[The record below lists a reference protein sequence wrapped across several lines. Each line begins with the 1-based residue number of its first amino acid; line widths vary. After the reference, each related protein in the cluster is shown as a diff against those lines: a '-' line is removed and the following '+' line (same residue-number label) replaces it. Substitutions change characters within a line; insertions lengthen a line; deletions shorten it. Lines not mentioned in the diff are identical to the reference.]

1 MTSAIETFRLTKR
14 YGSTTAVADLSLRVE
29 PGQVFGFLGPNGAGK
44 STTIRML
51 LALQRPTGGRAALLG
66 LDAAADSV
74 AVHRRVGYLPGDLE
88 LFPRLTGRQHIAWFA
103 RARGMDAGPAAR
115 QLVDRFQVVTDRP
128 VRELSK
134 GNRQKIGLVLAF
146 LHRPELL
153 VLDEPTSG
161 LDPLMQHE
169 FESLLR
175 ETAAEGRTVFLSS
188 HELDEVQRIAD
199 RIAIIKQGRLVAED
213 TVDGL
218 RRAAPQKMQVRFPR
232 SVDPAELSAVN
243 GVTVTAS
250 DGPRVTLEVAGE
262 IAPVLKVIASHD
274 PVDLI
279 SRPPGLDELFLGF
292 YRDSPQHQSPQG
304 QSPPGE
310 ASHAR

>member
-1 MTSAIETFRLTKR
+1 MTSAIETFGLTKR
-14 YGSTTAVADLSLRVE
+14 YGSVTAVADLSLRVE

-44 STTIRML
+44 STTIRL
-51 LALQRPTGGRAALLG
+51 LMALQRPTQGRATLLG
-66 LDAAADSV
+66 LDAGADSV
-74 AVHRRVGYLPGDLE
+74 EVHRRVGYLPGDLE

-103 RARGMDAGPAAR
+103 RARGGVHASQVE
-115 QLVDRFQVVTDRP
+115 QLIERFQVVADRP

-146 LHRPELL
+146 MHEPDLL

-175 ETAAEGRTVFLSS
+175 ETTGQGRTVFLSS

-199 RIAIIKQGRLVAED
+199 RVAIIKDGRLVAQD

-218 RRAAPQKMQVRFPR
+218 RRAAPQRMEVRFRRP
-232 SVDPAELSAVN
+232 VHPGALNAVA
-243 GVTVTAS
+243 GVTVTGS
-250 DGPRVTLEVAGE
+250 DGARITLDVTGD
-262 IAPVLKVIASHD
+262 IAPVLKVIADHD

-279 SRPPGLDELFLGF
+279 SRPADLDELFLGF
-292 YRDSPQHQSPQG
+292 YRTEVPRAG
-304 QSPPGE
+304 
-310 ASHAR
+310 

>member
-1 MTSAIETFRLTKR
+1 VTSAIETFRLTKS
-14 YGSTTAVADLSLRVE
+14 YGSTTAVADLNLRVD

-51 LALQRPTGGRAALLG
+51 LALQRPTRGRAALLG

-74 AVHRRVGYLPGDLE
+74 EVHRRVGYLPGDLE
-88 LFPRLTGRQHIAWFA
+88 LFPRLTGRQHVAWFA
-103 RARGMDAGPAAR
+103 RARGIDVGGLAL
-115 QLVDRFQVVTDRP
+115 QLADRFQVVADRP

-146 LHRPELL
+146 MHRPELL

-169 FESLLR
+169 FEDLLR
-175 ETAAEGRTVFLSS
+175 ETVAEGRTVFLSS
-188 HELDEVQRIAD
+188 HELDEVQRISD
-199 RIAIIKQGRLVAED
+199 RIAIIKEGKLVAED

-218 RRAAPQKMQVRFPR
+218 RRAAPQKIAVRFPHP
-232 SVDPAELSAVN
+232 VDPAELSAVK

-250 DGPRVTLEVAGE
+250 DGPRLSLDVTGE

-274 PVDLI
+274 PVELI
-279 SRPPGLDELFLGF
+279 SRPAGLDQLFLSF
-292 YRDSPQHQSPQG
+292 YRESPQ
-304 QSPPGE
+304 GE
-310 ASHAR
+310 ASHVR

>member
-1 MTSAIETFRLTKR
+1 MTAAIETSRLCKS
-14 YGSTTAVADLSLRVE
+14 YGPTRAVIDLDLVVE

-51 LALQRPTGGRAALLG
+51 LALQRPTGGRAALFG

-74 AVHRRVGYLPGDLE
+74 EVHRRVGYLPGDLE

-103 RARGMDAGPAAR
+103 RARSGVDGSWVK
-115 QLVDRFQVVTDRP
+115 QLADRFQVVVDRP

-146 LHRPELL
+146 MHRPELL

-175 ETAAEGRTVFLSS
+175 ETVTEGRTVFLSS

-213 TVDGL
+213 TVEGL
-218 RRAAPQKMQVRFPR
+218 RRAAPQKMEVRFPC
-232 SVDPAELSAVN
+232 SVDPAELRAVK

-250 DGPRVTLEVAGE
+250 DGPQVKLDVTGE

-292 YRDSPQHQSPQG
+292 YRDSPE
-304 QSPPGE
+304 GE

>member
-1 MTSAIETFRLTKR
+1 
-14 YGSTTAVADLSLRVE
+14 
-29 PGQVFGFLGPNGAGK
+29 
-44 STTIRML
+44 ML
-51 LALQRPTGGRAALLG
+51 LALQQPTGGQATLLG
-66 LDAAADSV
+66 LDAVTDSV
-74 AVHRRVGYLPGDLE
+74 EVHRRVGYLPGDLE
-88 LFPRLTGRQHIAWFA
+88 LFPRLTGSEHIAWFA
-103 RARGMDAGPAAR
+103 RARSVDAGSLAR
-115 QLVDRFQVVTDRP
+115 QLVDRFQVVADRP

-146 LHRPELL
+146 MHRPELL

-175 ETAAEGRTVFLSS
+175 ETIAEGRTVFLSS
-188 HELDEVQRIAD
+188 HELDEVQRTAD
-199 RIAIIKQGRLVAED
+199 RIAIIKEGRLVAED

-218 RRAAPQKMQVRFPR
+218 RRAAPRKMEVRFRRP
-232 SVDPAELSAVN
+232 VDPTVLSAVR

-250 DGPRVTLEVAGE
+250 DGSRVTLDVTGQ

-279 SRPPGLDELFLGF
+279 SRPAGLDELFLGF
-292 YRDSPQHQSPQG
+292 YRDSPKA
-304 QSPPGE
+304 E
-310 ASHAR
+310 VSHARGHHPA

>member
-1 MTSAIETFRLTKR
+1 MTAAIETFGLTKR
-14 YGSTTAVADLSLRVE
+14 FGSTTALADLSLRVE

-51 LALQRPTGGRAALLG
+51 LALQRPTAGRAALLG

-74 AVHRRVGYLPGDLE
+74 EVHRRVGYLPGDLE
-88 LFPRLTGRQHIAWFA
+88 LFPRLTGRQHIAWSA
-103 RARGMDAGPAAR
+103 RARGVDVGSLAR
-115 QLVDRFQVVTDRP
+115 QLANRFQVVVDRP

-146 LHRPELL
+146 MHRPELL

-175 ETAAEGRTVFLSS
+175 ETIAEGRTVFLSS
-188 HELDEVQRIAD
+188 HELGEVQRIAD

-218 RRAAPQKMQVRFPR
+218 RRAAAQKMEVLFRHP
-232 SVDPAELSAVN
+232 VDPAELSAIT
-243 GVTVTAS
+243 GVTVTGS
-250 DGPRVTLEVAGE
+250 DGPRVTLEVTGE
-262 IAPVLKVIASHD
+262 IAPLLRVIASHD

-279 SRPPGLDELFLGF
+279 SRAPGLDELFLRF
-292 YRDSPQHQSPQG
+292 YRDSPQ
-304 QSPPGE
+304 GE